1 MKHLPNLQNL
11 PFGAS
16 IAPGLNLLQSLAGQA
31 GKGLGAVGQWVAPT
45 MDPEEIDKRI
55 EELRTVQFWLEQN
68 AKILGAT
75 IQALEVQKM
84 TLSTLQS
91 LNLKLPEVPELM
103 KAAVQQGVDL
113 VKGQGPSTGAAGA
126 ADGEGTAPPLVDPM
140 AWWNAL
146 TEQFSQIAAQAG
158 VKASDG
164 ASAPAAAKKPSGTAA
179 RKRAAG
185 SGAGAGHTA
194 SDRTAPRTGKTG
206 SKTAAAG
213 PTSTGRKAPSSA
225 RTSAG
230 SRTPRKG

>member
-11 PFGAS
+11 PFGAG

-113 VKGQGPSTGAAGA
+113 VKGQAGAAGA
-126 ADGEGTAPPLVDPM
+126 AAATSAAGAPGGPGAEGSTPLVDPM

-158 VKASDG
+158 IKANEG
-164 ASAPAAAKKPSGTAA
+164 ASGPAPAKNRAGTAA
-179 RKRAAG
+179 GKR
-185 SGAGAGHTA
+185 TA
-194 SDRTAPRTGKTG
+194 STTPKAAAPAPATSRTAGGRKA
-206 SKTAAAG
+206 SSSARKTAASRS
-213 PTSTGRKAPSSA
+213 PRKA
-225 RTSAG
+225 
-230 SRTPRKG
+230 